1 MTFSVY
7 LNKCSA
13 NRSEAMEKKLTIEES
28 TLFLLSTVVKLRV
41 KSQTSEVKLDPDE
54 GSVKGWPTTYQ
65 PTRQLFLSLKLLIK
79 VR

>member
-41 KSQTSEVKLDPDE
+41 KSQTSEVK
-54 GSVKGWPTTYQ
+54 
-65 PTRQLFLSLKLLIK
+65 TRP
-79 VR
+79 